1 MKPIIAR
8 GGLLL
13 LLLVAGLAAAG
24 AVACGDGTSQKL
36 VIAILPTST
45 PEQLSAQAS
54 ELEKFLEER
63 VGVDVELRFPTTYAG
78 VIEALRFGHA
88 DAAFMSA
95 WPAALANK
103 HAGAEVVLAEVREVT
118 IDQAKTE
125 APYYFS
131 YWVVPKD
138 SPYRSLGELRGKKA
152 AFPSQLSTSGYVVPM
167 ARLVELGFLKAPEK
181 DKQVDGKDFF
191 GVVLF
196 AGGYAQA
203 WEALKAGQVDV
214 TIIAGD
220 VPEKLYQE
228 VLANTRVLEK
238 QGPIPSHAVL
248 FSKDLKDPLRSKL
261 TKALM
266 ELGQPEN
273 RDLMR
278 KFISGI
284 FVRFE
289 PTTTDKHLGSLNG
302 FLVSTGLA
310 FTESI
315 R

>member
-1 MKPIIAR
+1 M
-8 GGLLL
+8 
-13 LLLVAGLAAAG
+13 
-24 AVACGDGTSQKL
+24 
-36 VIAILPTST
+36 
-45 PEQLSAQAS
+45 
-54 ELEKFLEER
+54 
-63 VGVDVELRFPTTYAG
+63 
-78 VIEALRFGHA
+78 
-88 DAAFMSA
+88 
-95 WPAALANK
+95 
-103 HAGAEVVLAEVREVT
+103 T
-118 IDQAKTE
+118 IGQEKTE

-131 YWVVPKD
+131 YWVVRKD
-138 SPYRSLGELRGKKA
+138 SPYTSLSELRGKKA
-152 AFPSQLSTSGYVVPM
+152 AFPSQLSTSGYVAPM

-181 DKQVDGKDFF
+181 DKQVDAKDFF
-191 GVVLF
+191 GAASF
-196 AGGYAQA
+196 SGGYAQA

-214 TIIAGD
+214 TVIAGD

-228 VLANTRVLEK
+228 VLANTRIVEK
-238 QGPIPSHAVL
+238 QGPIPSHAVV

-261 TKALM
+261 TEALLD
-266 ELGQPEN
+266 LGQPEH
-273 RDLMR
+273 RELMR